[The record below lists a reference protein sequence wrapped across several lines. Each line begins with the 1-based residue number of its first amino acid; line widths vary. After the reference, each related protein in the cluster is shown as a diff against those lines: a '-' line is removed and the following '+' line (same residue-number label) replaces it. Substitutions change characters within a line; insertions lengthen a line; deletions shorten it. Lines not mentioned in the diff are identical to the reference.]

1 MRRAAFRERPERAVV
16 VRLLWILLCVA
27 TICCARHASAG
38 TVAILRPSNDAPA
51 LNEAL
56 FRIKGELLAVG
67 LAVAITERPPVLDTA
82 SVEATAWFER
92 TAAERSIDAFID
104 VMGDVRPVG
113 VDIWICEREP
123 RKLRAARVMLEPNT
137 EDAPATLAIRAIEVL
152 RSSFLAIELL
162 GANDA
167 RAPVVPPPPPPPV
180 NPPAPRVARFAVEA
194 GATALTSLDG
204 VGLSVLPFV
213 GAEWAFRPWLS
224 LQATGAAFGTRP
236 TLEVPAGSVDISQ
249 EFGLLGLCV
258 CALANTGVHPLIA
271 LSAGALHTALE
282 GRAGAPNLGHRTD
295 EWAFLVDGSVGVRLS
310 LPDRFYV
317 AFASHIQ
324 FATPYVAVH
333 VLDDVVA
340 TTGRPNLSLTL
351 TVGARL

>member
-1 MRRAAFRERPERAVV
+1 M
-16 VRLLWILLCVA
+16 VRLLWILLCAA
-27 TICCARHASAG
+27 TICCARHAAAG

-67 LAVAITERPPVLDTA
+67 LAVAVTGRPPVLDTA
-82 SVEATAWFER
+82 SPEATAWFER

-104 VMGDVRPVG
+104 VVGDVRPAG

-123 RKLRAARVMLEPNT
+123 RKLRVARVVLEPNA

-162 GANDA
+162 GANDV
-167 RAPVVPPPPPPPV
+167 RVPVAPAPPPPA
-180 NPPAPRVARFAVEA
+180 PAPRARPVARFAVEA

-204 VGLSVLPFV
+204 VGVAVLPIL

-224 LQATGAAFGTRP
+224 LQASGAAFGTRP
-236 TLEVPAGSVDISQ
+236 TLEVPAGSVDVIQ
-249 EFGLLGLCV
+249 QFGLLGLCV
-258 CALANTGVHPLIA
+258 CALADSGVTPLIA
-271 LSAGALHTALE
+271 LSAGALHTTLE

-295 EWAFLVDGSVGVRLS
+295 EWSFLVDGSVGLRLS
-310 LPDRFYV
+310 LPDRFYL
-317 AFASHIQ
+317 ALASHVQ
-324 FATPYVAVH
+324 FAAPYVAIH
-333 VLDDVVA
+333 VLDDVVG
-340 TTGRPNLSLTL
+340 TTGRPNLSFTL